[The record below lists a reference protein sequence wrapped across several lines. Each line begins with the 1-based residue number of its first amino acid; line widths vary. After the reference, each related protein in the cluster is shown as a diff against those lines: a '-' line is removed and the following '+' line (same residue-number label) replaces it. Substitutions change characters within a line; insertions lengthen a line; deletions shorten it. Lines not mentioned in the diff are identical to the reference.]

1 MKISYTIKTAFS
13 GIRANTS
20 RSLLTILGIVI
31 GITSIMLV
39 MSVGAGGQELI
50 LNQVRGLGS
59 RTIIIEPGKQPQGP
73 SDYAEIFTDSLK
85 DREVIALSNP
95 GNVQGVNVV
104 TPNVNGVATIASNE
118 ETIRGNV
125 IGTDPGLAEIFGMVP
140 EDGNMISDEDVRGRG
155 AVAVLG
161 SKAAEKLFTDSPV
174 VGQKIK
180 IKNKTFRVIGV
191 LTPKGN
197 AAAFNIDELIII
209 PYTTAQE
216 YIFGFDHYNSI
227 MVQTKTEVGVD
238 RASRDISATLR
249 ELHNITDSQN
259 DDFHVV
265 TQADAVERVGI
276 ITSIL
281 TALLTSVAAI
291 SLVVGGI
298 GIMNIMLVSVTERT
312 REIGLRKAIGAR
324 EKDILHQF
332 LLEAVFLTGVGGLL
346 GIILGALLSL
356 LIAFVLGSVLKLD
369 WVYVF
374 PLSAVVLGLS
384 VSSAIGLVFGLYPA
398 RQAARKNPIES
409 LRYE

>member
-104 TPNVNGVATIASNE
+104 TPNVNGVATIASTE

-161 SKAAEKLFTDSPV
+161 SKAAEKLFIDSPA

-227 MVQTKTEVGVD
+227 MVQTKTEAGVD

-356 LIAFVLGSVLKLD
+356 LVAFVLGSVLKLD

-384 VSSAIGLVFGLYPA
+384 VSSAIGLIFGLYPA

>member
-1 MKISYTIKTAFS
+1 MKLSYTIKTAFS

-39 MSVGAGGQELI
+39 MSVGKGGEELI

-59 RTIIIEPGKQPQGP
+59 RTIIIEPGKQPNGP
-73 SDYAEIFTDSLK
+73 SDYAELFTDSLK
-85 DREVIALSNP
+85 DREVEALSNP
-95 GNVQGVNVV
+95 GNVQGINIV
-104 TPNVNGVATIASNE
+104 TPNVNGGATVSSNQ

-125 IGTDPGLAEIFGMVP
+125 IGTDAGLAVIFDMSAK
-140 EDGNMISDEDVRGRG
+140 EGNMLTSEDVRGRG

-161 SKAAEKLFTDSPV
+161 SKAAEKLFDESSAL
-174 VGQKIK
+174 GEKIK

-191 LTPKGN
+191 LAPKGN
-197 AAAFNIDELIII
+197 AAAFNIDDLIII

-216 YIFGFDHYNSI
+216 YIFGLDHYNSI
-227 MVQTKTEVGVD
+227 MVQTKTEAGVD
-238 RASRDISATLR
+238 RASRDIAATLR
-249 ELHNITDSQN
+249 ELHTITDPKN

-265 TQADAVERVGI
+265 TQADAMERVSL

-312 REIGLRKAIGAR
+312 REIGLRKAIGAT
-324 EKDILHQF
+324 EKDILRQF
-332 LLEAVFLTGVGGLL
+332 LLEAVFLTGLGGLL
-346 GIILGALLSL
+346 GILLGAILSL
-356 LIAFVLGSVLKLD
+356 LVAFVLGSVLKLD

-384 VSSAIGLVFGLYPA
+384 VSSVIGLVFGIYPA

>member
-1 MKISYTIKTAFS
+1 MKLSYTIKTAFS

-39 MSVGAGGQELI
+39 MSVGKGGEELI

-59 RTIIIEPGKQPQGP
+59 RTIIIEPGKQPNGP
-73 SDYAEIFTDSLK
+73 SDYAELFTDSLK
-85 DREVIALSNP
+85 DREVEALSNP
-95 GNVQGVNVV
+95 SNVQGVNIV
-104 TPNVNGVATIASNE
+104 TPNVNGGATVSSNQ

-125 IGTDPGLAEIFGMVP
+125 IGTDAGLAVIFDMSAK
-140 EDGNMISDEDVRGRG
+140 EGNMLTSEDVRGRG

-161 SKAAEKLFTDSPV
+161 SKAAEKLFDESSAL
-174 VGQKIK
+174 GEKIK
-180 IKNKTFRVIGV
+180 IKNKTFRVVGV
-191 LTPKGN
+191 LAPKGN
-197 AAAFNIDELIII
+197 AAAFNIDDLVII

-216 YIFGFDHYNSI
+216 YIFGLDHYNSI
-227 MVQTKTEVGVD
+227 MVQTKTEAGVE

-249 ELHNITDSQN
+249 ELHSITDPKN

-265 TQADAVERVGI
+265 TQADAMERVSL

-312 REIGLRKAIGAR
+312 REIGLRKAIGAT
-324 EKDILHQF
+324 EKDILRQF

-346 GIILGALLSL
+346 GILLGAILSL
-356 LIAFVLGSVLKLD
+356 LVAFVLGSVLKLD

-384 VSSAIGLVFGLYPA
+384 VSSAIGLIFGLYPA